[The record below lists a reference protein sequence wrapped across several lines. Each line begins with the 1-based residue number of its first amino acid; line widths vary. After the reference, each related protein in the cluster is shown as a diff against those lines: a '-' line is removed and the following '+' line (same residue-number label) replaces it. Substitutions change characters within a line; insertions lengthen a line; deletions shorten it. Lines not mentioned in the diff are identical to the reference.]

1 MNHKRTTLHA
11 LSLALAAAIALPA
24 AHAVERGSYLRVNT
38 ANLQTSERYQR
49 LVVKYKAGTPQ
60 RNDQARR
67 VSALNAAAVKA
78 LPGNAPK
85 IAQGR
90 RLSVGADVITLSREL
105 DHVAAAALMR
115 QIALDPNV
123 EYVEPEVW
131 LKPLATP
138 TDPRWAE
145 QWHLKAPADNVAGI
159 NLPDALDRSTGEGVV
174 VAVLDTGVVRHPD
187 LAANVLYDAGFD
199 FVSQAVNSGRAT
211 DGRIPGGYDPGD
223 WEVPGCGRGATGTSS
238 WHGTHVAG
246 TVAAVTNNGV
256 GVAGVAPE
264 AVVLPVRVLGH
275 CGGSSADIAE
285 AIEWASG
292 APVTGVPAHGLEV
305 EVINMSL
312 GGTAPAACPNVFRD
326 ALATAQRNNVTVVV
340 AAGNASSDAVS
351 ANGVGTTMANCSNDI
366 VVVGGVGPHGHRSG
380 VIELEDGSVISL
392 HSVTGAGS
400 SFGQRIDLAAPG
412 GDFSHQLI
420 GASAATLRR
429 VFPGINVDAVPGE
442 AAIRARQV
450 LSTVDTGERA
460 PVGPGYAFFPG
471 TSMASPHVAG
481 IVALMQA
488 AAPTRLTPVQVKQL
502 LMGTTRPFPQATDFP
517 LGTGMADA
525 TNAVTAAAAG
535 PCADDARDCVRGAI
549 TLPNGQAVGLR
560 YGASGQQTLYKVV
573 VPAGAR
579 SLSVT
584 TSGGSGDVDLLVS
597 RDRAPTLSA
606 SDARS
611 ARKGTNEVVRLN
623 RPQAGTWY
631 IKLVGQRD
639 YSGVR
644 LEAKVD

>member
-24 AHAVERGSYLRVNT
+24 AHAVERDTYLRVNT

-49 LVVKYKAGTPQ
+49 LVVKYKAGTPL

-67 VSALNAAAVKA
+67 VSSLNAAAAKA
-78 LPGNAPK
+78 LPGSAPR

-131 LKPLATP
+131 MKPLATP
-138 TDPRWAE
+138 TDPRWDE

-187 LAANVLYDAGFD
+187 LEANVLYDEGYD
-199 FVSQAVNSGRAT
+199 FLSDATNSGRAT

-223 WEVPGCGRGATGTSS
+223 WEVPACGRGRTGTSS

-246 TVAAVTNNGV
+246 TIAAVTNNAT

-275 CGGSSADIAE
+275 CGGGSADISE
-285 AIEWASG
+285 AIEWAAG
-292 APVTGVPAHGLEV
+292 APVAGVPAHGLPV

-312 GGTAPAACPNVFRD
+312 GSTAPVTCPNVYRD
-326 ALATAQRNNVTVVV
+326 ALATARRNNVTVVV
-340 AAGNASSDAVS
+340 AAGNDSLDVS
-351 ANGVGTTMANCSNDI
+351 KANGVGFTMGNCSDDI
-366 VVVGGVGPHGHRSG
+366 VVVGAVGPQGHRMG
-380 VIELEDGSVISL
+380 VIELEDRSTISL
-392 HSVTGAGS
+392 HSVLGAGS
-400 SFGQRIDLAAPG
+400 AWGQRIDVAAPG
-412 GDFSHQLI
+412 GDLSTALI
-420 GASAATLRR
+420 GASAATLRQ
-429 VFPGINVDAVPGE
+429 VFPGINIDAVPDDATLE
-442 AAIRARQV
+442 ARQV
-450 LSTVDTGERA
+450 LSAVDTGERTPA
-460 PVGPGYAFFPG
+460 GPGYAFYPG
-471 TSMASPHVAG
+471 TSMAAPHVAG

-488 AAPTRLTPVQVKQL
+488 AAPARLTPPQVKQL
-502 LMGTTRPFPQATDFP
+502 LMGSVRPFPQATDFP
-517 LGTGMADA
+517 LGTGIVDA
-525 TNAVTAAAAG
+525 TLAVNAAAAG
-535 PCADDARDCVRGAI
+535 ACATDAADCTRGAI
-549 TLPNGQAVGLR
+549 PLAAGRAFELR
-560 YGASGQQTLYKVV
+560 YGAVGEQTLYKVV

-584 TSGGSGDVDLLVS
+584 TSGGAGDVDLLVS
-597 RDRAPTLSA
+597 RERAPTLAA
-606 SDARS
+606 SDASS
-611 ARKGTNEVVRLN
+611 ARKGNNEVVRVN

-644 LEAKVD
+644 VEAKVD